1 MSTWN
6 IIFLLALISLICIL
20 TFGLLWLAIKGLGW
34 FANPIAK
41 LYDPKASGEY
51 KAALKSHIGA
61 TIILGL
67 TLGWTAG
74 EFLFG
79 VEIQALA
86 ELLNKID
93 IRTSNSILIAAAHS
107 LSILFLFLSFIHF
120 WISNKSLQKF
130 QQSISTLKMNC
141 QIIAAL
147 TISTIMVM
155 GLLEMF

>member
-79 VEIQALA
+79 VEVRDLVDLLI
-86 ELLNKID
+86 LLNIEVPPKQ
-93 IRTSNSILIAAAHS
+93 ILIMALHG
-107 LSILFLFLSFIHF
+107 LSILLLFCSCIFF
-120 WISNKSLQKF
+120 WISNKKLQKF

-147 TISTIMVM
+147 TISTIIVM
-155 GLLEMF
+155 RFL

>member
-79 VEIQALA
+79 VEVRDLVDLLI
-86 ELLNKID
+86 LLNIEVPPKQ
-93 IRTSNSILIAAAHS
+93 ILIMALHG
-107 LSILFLFLSFIHF
+107 LSILLLVFSFVYF
-120 WISNKSLQKF
+120 WISNKKLQKF
-130 QQSISTLKMNC
+130 QQSISTRKMNW

-147 TISTIMVM
+147 TILTIIVM
-155 GLLEMF
+155 RFL